1 MKKYLILTLFI
12 FSLIS
17 LSVASSYSFF
27 SGKTTSQG
35 TITLKELDFTV
46 VGEDKEVLDIMP
58 GDIIDIEYQIIN
70 ARDKN
75 GTDTDNLADIY
86 MRFNLTLLANDPI
99 NMQLTMN
106 NAEDFQL
113 INDMYYYLKP
123 LKVSNIETL
132 FNGFKINEEI
142 DNSFQNQP
150 ISFMLTVEA
159 IQSTQEA
166 LQELWPELYNILY

>member
-1 MKKYLILTLFI
+1 MKKYFILTLFI

-58 GDIIDIEYQIIN
+58 GDIIDIEYQIVN

-75 GTDTDNLADIY
+75 GTDTNNLADIY